1 MTDRCLHVLTRLI
14 LWVAATVVAVTAP
27 GCAGERGYGPEM
39 PVAPEG
45 VEYQAGFFLTV
56 SDEAGGAETVSR
68 TPDGDYD
75 PGEGWENHIDLDN
88 RNIRVLVYTADNRFV
103 RELGD
108 FDIMPYSSVPGSKTY
123 HLVCRVKEEE
133 KWDAGFKMM
142 ILANWPSYP
151 DFAQGLGGVW
161 QSAYTY
167 DPSPLSATNL
177 IPLYG
182 IKECDRE
189 LEEDRYV
196 DLGTIHL
203 LRAMAKV
210 EVVFPAENNPFDFWE
225 IETMEIT
232 RHNTRG
238 LCAPEGVTDEED
250 YVKGYYDGDYV
261 STPSIPAGAE
271 TVDPLPMTVLEKNR
285 RWMVYLP
292 EYRNVGRADG
302 EKARIHV
309 KFKDSGVEYEQ
320 FIDFRYYKE
329 DGKEF
334 DILRNNWYRY
344 VLSKNAEEQDLTI
357 EVDVRF
363 YASVELRPG
372 FGR

>member
-1 MTDRCLHVLTRLI
+1 M
-14 LWVAATVVAVTAP
+14 
-27 GCAGERGYGPEM
+27 
-39 PVAPEG
+39 
-45 VEYQAGFFLTV
+45 
-56 SDEAGGAETVSR
+56 
-68 TPDGDYD
+68 
-75 PGEGWENHIDLDN
+75 
-88 RNIRVLVYTADNRFV
+88 
-103 RELGD
+103 
-108 FDIMPYSSVPGSKTY
+108 
-123 HLVCRVKEEE
+123 
-133 KWDAGFKMM
+133 
-142 ILANWPSYP
+142 
-151 DFAQGLGGVW
+151 
-161 QSAYTY
+161 
-167 DPSPLSATNL
+167 
-177 IPLYG
+177 
-182 IKECDRE
+182 
-189 LEEDRYV
+189 
-196 DLGTIHL
+196 
-203 LRAMAKV
+203 
-210 EVVFPAENNPFDFWE
+210 
-225 IETMEIT
+225 
-232 RHNTRG
+232 
-238 LCAPEGVTDEED
+238 DEED

-271 TVDPLPMTVLEKNR
+271 TADPLPMTVLEKNR